1 MFLSTQDPIFLIQD
15 FAELLRHSLN
25 AQVQFDILNH
35 LEENARNFL
44 PYLDQT
50 PILDLLINQNVSN
63 QYTFDRNKLGLEEPD
78 AKYFGFPR
86 IGSKISTKGA
96 LIAVRYEFAF
106 LSEKLFHKTELFFR
120 SNLNLNDDCIFA
132 KTIAI
137 YGKCLFDRLKGQNHG
152 FDKTS
157 DEIVTLIW
165 EHIKILGPLSLYSAI
180 EFLSKLNTAFPDL
193 HPKIFGLLM
202 SLRQLKHPL
211 DAWSRKK
218 MLILM
223 GLIIAS
229 QFEIYFHHIHIQTI
243 SNENSLV
250 FNPFKNILIPL
261 LRESMQMMESYHSRR
276 SGRNFSKLLSKFEE
290 QSDLI
295 RHLLLKIIDNSVKSD
310 IKLHAMNL
318 LLNFPFNL
326 DDYLT
331 VLVLIRQLNFRISSV
346 RAKAINIL
354 GKIIQNYPP
363 ALPALSRKYKRL
375 EKIVYRAFFLPYT
388 IETSFQVK
396 EAIIDQLNNLVQSQP
411 HLPLGFQIIR
421 MMGEDPSDSIAIKAM
436 ELYCQYLDQN
446 PQYKSRLLLIF
457 EILQILTVPMF
468 NKCCYPK

>member
-1 MFLSTQDPIFLIQD
+1 
-15 FAELLRHSLN
+15 
-25 AQVQFDILNH
+25 
-35 LEENARNFL
+35 
-44 PYLDQT
+44 
-50 PILDLLINQNVSN
+50 
-63 QYTFDRNKLGLEEPD
+63 
-78 AKYFGFPR
+78 
-86 IGSKISTKGA
+86 
-96 LIAVRYEFAF
+96 
-106 LSEKLFHKTELFFR
+106 
-120 SNLNLNDDCIFA
+120 
-132 KTIAI
+132 
-137 YGKCLFDRLKGQNHG
+137 
-152 FDKTS
+152 
-157 DEIVTLIW
+157 
-165 EHIKILGPLSLYSAI
+165 
-180 EFLSKLNTAFPDL
+180 
-193 HPKIFGLLM
+193 M

-223 GLIIAS
+223 GSIIAS

-250 FNPFKNILIPL
+250 FNPFKNILSPF
-261 LRESMQMMESYHSRR
+261 LRESMQMMDPIIQE
-276 SGRNFSKLLSKFEE
+276 GVDETFEIIVQVEE

-318 LLNFPFNL
+318 LLNLPFNL

-446 PQYKSRLLLIF
+446 PQYKSRLFVDFRNFANTDSPDVQQVLLSKVINFYQNGLNVDEDLPTLIKLGGYSSFQSRQNSLDAFRRNLF
-457 EILQILTVPMF
+457 ERQISVYTFLEQYFPLNTSSRSRNSSRCLSSPLWNF
-468 NKCCYPK
+468 I

>member
-35 LEENARNFL
+35 LERKCQKFL

-96 LIAVRYEFAF
+96 LIAVLYEFAF

-223 GLIIAS
+223 GSIIAS

-250 FNPFKNILIPL
+250 FNPFKNILSPF
-261 LRESMQMMESYHSRR
+261 LRESMQMMDPIIQE
-276 SGRNFSKLLSKFEE
+276 GVDETFEILVQVEE

-318 LLNFPFNL
+318 LLNLPFNL

-363 ALPALSRKYKRL
+363 ALPLFHGNISGLKK
-375 EKIVYRAFFLPYT
+375 
-388 IETSFQVK
+388 
-396 EAIIDQLNNLVQSQP
+396 
-411 HLPLGFQIIR
+411 
-421 MMGEDPSDSIAIKAM
+421 
-436 ELYCQYLDQN
+436 
-446 PQYKSRLLLIF
+446 
-457 EILQILTVPMF
+457 
-468 NKCCYPK
+468 